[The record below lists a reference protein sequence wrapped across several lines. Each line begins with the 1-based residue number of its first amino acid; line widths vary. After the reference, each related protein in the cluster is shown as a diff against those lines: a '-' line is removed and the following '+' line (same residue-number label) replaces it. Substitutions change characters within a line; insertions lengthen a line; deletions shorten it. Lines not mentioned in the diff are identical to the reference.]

1 MVADPVA
8 RAGSLTIVG
17 AGIRPGLHTTREA
30 IARIKGA
37 DKVLYLLAEI
47 APIRW
52 LQDLN
57 PSAESMEHLYRPGR
71 PFTEVYDDIATTIL
85 DHVRDGLDVCVVF
98 YGHPGVFDRTSYDA
112 VARAR
117 AAGFA
122 ARILPGIT
130 AEDCLYVD
138 LELDPGAT
146 GCQSYDATD
155 FLVRRRRPDVTVP
168 LILWQ
173 VGIVGGSHTTG
184 EVRRPG
190 LQVLAERLGEL
201 YGPEHAAIVYE
212 ATPFPVGRPFI
223 EPCEVRHLAESG
235 VTGLST
241 LYVPPKGSAPR
252 DSDLMVRLE
261 MAPASEH
268 EG

>member
-1 MVADPVA
+1 MVAEPEP
-8 RAGSLTIVG
+8 RAGSLAIVG
-17 AGIRPGLHTTREA
+17 AGIRPGIHTTREA
-30 IARIKGA
+30 IARIEDA

-47 APIRW
+47 APTRW
-52 LQDLN
+52 LEELN
-57 PSAESMEHLYRPGR
+57 PSVESLDHAYRPGR
-71 PFTEVYDDIATTIL
+71 RYTEVYDEIVTTIL
-85 DHVRDGLDVCVVF
+85 DHVRRGLDVCVVF
-98 YGHPGVFDRTSYDA
+98 YGHPSVFDRTTHEA

-117 AAGFA
+117 AEGFA

-173 VGIVGGSHTTG
+173 VGVVGGSRTTG
-184 EVRRPG
+184 EVRRSG
-190 LQVLAERLGEL
+190 LEVLAERLGEL
-201 YGPEHAAIVYE
+201 YGPEHEAIVYE

-223 EPCEVRHLAESG
+223 EPCEVRHLADSG

-241 LYVPPKGSAPR
+241 LYVPPKGSAPQ
-252 DSDLMVRLE
+252 DPDLMARLE
-261 MAPASEH
+261 MASASER

>member
-37 DKVLYLLAEI
+37 DKVFYLLAEI

-52 LQDLN
+52 LQELN

-85 DHVRDGLDVCVVF
+85 DHVREGLDVCVVF

-117 AAGFA
+117 AEGFA

-146 GCQSYDATD
+146 GCQSYDSTD

-190 LQVLAERLGEL
+190 LQVLAERLEEL
-201 YGPEHAAIVYE
+201 YGAEHEAIVYE
-212 ATPFPVGRPFI
+212 ATPFPVGKPFI
-223 EPCEVRHLAESG
+223 EPCEVRHLADSG

-241 LYVPPKGSAPR
+241 LYVPPKGSAPL
-252 DSDLMVRLE
+252 DPDLMVRLE
-261 MAPASEH
+261 MAPASGSEA
-268 EG
+268 

>member
-52 LQDLN
+52 LQELN

-71 PFTEVYDDIATTIL
+71 PFAEVYDDIATTIL
-85 DHVRDGLDVCVVF
+85 DHVREGLDVCVVF

-117 AAGFA
+117 AEGFS

-155 FLVRRRRPDVTVP
+155 FLVRHRRPDVTVP

-173 VGIVGGSHTTG
+173 VGVVGGSRTTG
-184 EVRRPG
+184 EVRRAG
-190 LQVLAERLGEL
+190 LEVLAERLEEL
-201 YGPEHAAIVYE
+201 YGARARGDRLRGDARSRSAGRSSNRARY
-212 ATPFPVGRPFI
+212 ATSPTRASRVSRRCTCPRRAR
-223 EPCEVRHLAESG
+223 RHWIQ
-235 VTGLST
+235 T
-241 LYVPPKGSAPR
+241 
-252 DSDLMVRLE
+252 
-261 MAPASEH
+261 
-268 EG
+268 

>member
-1 MVADPVA
+1 VADPLA
-8 RAGSLTIVG
+8 RMGSLTIVG

-52 LQDLN
+52 LEELN
-57 PSAESMEHLYRPGR
+57 PSAESLEHLYRPGR
-71 PFTEVYDDIATTIL
+71 RFTEVYDDIVTTIV
-85 DHVRDGLDVCVVF
+85 DHVRGGLDVCVVF

-117 AAGFA
+117 AEGFA

-173 VGIVGGSHTTG
+173 VGIVGGSETTG
-184 EVRRPG
+184 EVRRSG
-190 LQVLAERLGEL
+190 LQVLAERLEEL
-201 YGPEHAAIVYE
+201 YGPKHEAIVYE

-223 EPCEVRHLAESG
+223 ESCEVRQLADSG
-235 VTGLST
+235 ITGLST
-241 LYVPPKGSAPR
+241 LYVPPKGSTPPDR
-252 DSDLMVRLE
+252 DLMARLE
-261 MAPASEH
+261 MVPTSGSE
-268 EG
+268 G